1 MDTSPE
7 QPRNSISLAQTMD
20 DLIRDQKAMFQAM
33 NPNVP
38 KKDIDQSCA
47 QIDAETE
54 SRPVPIP
61 STSNVDS
68 PQVKLKKSAST
79 VSNFGANTSMHR
91 LNAMRKRTKFDNE
104 RLDVREHTFHQ
115 KKAFKPSTVCGA
127 CGKTISFCAS
137 YLVCTDC
144 HGVTHASD
152 KCKAMLP
159 KPCVPFRASKA
170 GLTRMQSSNQVGR
183 MVLLADFTE
192 TGSRPCVPA
201 LLIHCCNEIDRRV
214 EEAKKNPNSLNSSL
228 SGLYQNATAEKQAK
242 ELRLRIL
249 SGNGIPNLGSFELN
263 VLCSVVKMFL
273 RDMDDPV
280 VTRIMWNDFV
290 RASEHIQKTSL
301 GDGSPTDSDYESQ
314 QDNESDGSS
323 NEEWQE
329 ALRVLKAVVVQLP
342 NANRDSLCFLF
353 LHFYRILESSTVVKL
368 SADDLSAVFAPM
380 IVGSSRAKNS
390 TIRLSISGDSRRES
404 EKQITV
410 MKAFFKLSRRFWEG
424 LLKDPDFCPFETTVN
439 FNLNCTQSKLN
450 TSIKKISTSNLKM
463 INDGGVY

>member
-1 MDTSPE
+1 MEESFKMADKFEKLRKIHCTTLKELQLKNDQIDELQKNNHLLNLHLATVRQAYTREISKYDTLLKDYKILTKKVA
-7 QPRNSISLAQTMD
+7 SIQ
-20 DLIRDQKAMFQAM
+20 DLINEEELSGKPNLEHHSSVLSILSSLKKVQTFHDLNDS
-33 NPNVP
+33 NPSDDGLLFDKSDDSLDNLLNTTVANVP

-54 SRPVPIP
+54 SRPVAIP

-152 KCKAMLP
+152 KCKALLP

-249 SGNGIPNLGSFELN
+249 GGNGIPNLGSFELN

-290 RASEHIQKTSL
+290 RAS
-301 GDGSPTDSDYESQ
+301 G
-314 QDNESDGSS
+314 
-323 NEEWQE
+323 
-329 ALRVLKAVVVQLP
+329 
-342 NANRDSLCFLF
+342 
-353 LHFYRILESSTVVKL
+353 
-368 SADDLSAVFAPM
+368 
-380 IVGSSRAKNS
+380 
-390 TIRLSISGDSRRES
+390 
-404 EKQITV
+404 
-410 MKAFFKLSRRFWEG
+410 
-424 LLKDPDFCPFETTVN
+424 
-439 FNLNCTQSKLN
+439 
-450 TSIKKISTSNLKM
+450 
-463 INDGGVY
+463 